1 MPSALVNWWRWCK
14 SHVGTGLPTT
24 SHPPNTGI
32 FYCPKEGL
40 ETNIMAVQTRS
51 FKLQSLQNSFS
62 KQDAINELEHKLDR
76 LSDNNIIVT
85 AIEIFTQFPEGSDEY
100 EQMGKQIVKRKLQ
113 WAFEKISLRLPKTR
127 LG

>member
-1 MPSALVNWWRWCK
+1 
-14 SHVGTGLPTT
+14 
-24 SHPPNTGI
+24 
-32 FYCPKEGL
+32 
-40 ETNIMAVQTRS
+40 MAVQTRS